1 MAVDIPNTRQRLLDA
16 AVELLDQRG
25 YHGTGLNEIF
35 ELSDTSRGS
44 FYHHFPGGKQDLA
57 TAAIKQV
64 GAQLGEALEQ
74 ILQSAPTP
82 AVAVATFAG
91 LLGEQ
96 LLASEFRKGCPI
108 AALAAE
114 ATTLPPL
121 VREAVAGIYASWT
134 QQIAGL
140 LARQGVSDERAI
152 NLATAAVAAMEG
164 ALLLSRAIGSLKP
177 LSSTA
182 DLIGAS
188 LNR

>member
-121 VREAVAGIYASWT
+121 V
-134 QQIAGL
+134 
-140 LARQGVSDERAI
+140 
-152 NLATAAVAAMEG
+152 
-164 ALLLSRAIGSLKP
+164 
-177 LSSTA
+177 
-182 DLIGAS
+182 
-188 LNR
+188 